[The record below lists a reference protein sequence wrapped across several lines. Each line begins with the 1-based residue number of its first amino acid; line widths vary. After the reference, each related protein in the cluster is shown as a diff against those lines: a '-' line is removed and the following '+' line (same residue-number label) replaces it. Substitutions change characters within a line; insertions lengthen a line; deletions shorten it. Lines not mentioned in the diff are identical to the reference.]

1 MNAMSNW
8 KIAFC
13 AMVPA
18 SAMCVILLDTIFA
31 VNVMVTPPAP
41 DALGAFAPIVR
52 AMVMLTSFLSV
63 FAATVKVSAL
73 AVMV

>member
-1 MNAMSNW
+1 MNAMPNW
-8 KIAFC
+8 KIVFC
-13 AMVPA
+13 ATALV

-31 VNVMVTPPAP
+31 VNVMEILLAP
-41 DALGAFAPIVR
+41 DARVEFAPTVR
-52 AMVMLTSFLSV
+52 ATVMHTSFLSV

>member
-1 MNAMSNW
+1 MNAIPNW

-13 AMVPA
+13 AAALVN
-18 SAMCVILLDTIFA
+18 AMRVILLDTIFA

-52 AMVMLTSFLSV
+52 AMVMPINFPSV
-63 FAATVKVSAL
+63 FAAMVKVNSL